1 MRRILEDLRFVRIE
15 ELSYEMR
22 AKWAMKL
29 LSEIDEGLRERGH
42 EGFGLRE
49 KEGVRSDLRDQV
61 KADN

>member
-29 LSEIDEGLRERGH
+29 LSEIDEGLRERGR
-42 EGFGLRE
+42 EGFGLI
-49 KEGVRSDLRDQV
+49 
-61 KADN
+61 